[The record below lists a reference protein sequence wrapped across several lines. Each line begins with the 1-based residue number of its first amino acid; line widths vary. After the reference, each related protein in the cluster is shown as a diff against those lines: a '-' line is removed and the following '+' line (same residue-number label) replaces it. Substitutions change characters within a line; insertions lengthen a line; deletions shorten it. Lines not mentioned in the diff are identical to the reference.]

1 MISIDTLSYAK
12 RLESAGVPVQQA
24 QAHAMALADILVMQV
39 ASKADLIAFEERIT
53 LYVKEQLA
61 QFKVDMM
68 KLVLATAIAQTGLLI
83 AAMRYMPH

>member
-12 RLESAGVPVQQA
+12 RLESAGVPVQQV

-68 KLVLATAIAQTGLLI
+68 KLVLATAIAQTDLLI
-83 AAMRYMPH
+83 AAMRYTPH

>member
-12 RLESAGVPVQQA
+12 RLESAGMPVQQA
-24 QAHAMALADILVMQV
+24 QAHAMALADILVTQV
-39 ASKADLIAFEERIT
+39 TSKADLIAFEERIT

-68 KLVLATAIAQTGLLI
+68 KLVLATAIGQTGLLI
-83 AAMRYMPH
+83 AAMRYIPH